1 MVQPKLN
8 AIDHSPVGQSVYRA
22 LQGLLLR
29 HRFVPGQKLN
39 VEALARDLGVSRTP
53 VWEALKKLEVEGV
66 VQTRPRKGVYVTAL
80 DVDKVREI
88 YVVREAVE
96 GLAARLAA
104 GRITAAELRGLER
117 SLDAQAAAGAAGD
130 VPAFS
135 RTDIEFHNA
144 IVQAS
149 RNETL
154 IRILRSLYGQI
165 LVLRLQTMNLKG
177 RMRPSVRE
185 HQRIFAAL
193 KSGDPDRA
201 EAAARRHIR
210 MVLRDAL
217 AVLPGQAPPEQ
228 GPACPGPSRP
238 ARPPWGAAARPGGA
252 RGN

>member
-1 MVQPKLN
+1 VAQPKLN
-8 AIDHSPVGQSVYRA
+8 AIEYSPVGQSVYRA

-39 VEALARDLGVSRTP
+39 VEARARDLSVSRTP

-104 GRITAAELRGLER
+104 GHITAAELRGLER

-135 RTDIEFHNA
+135 RADIEFHNA

-149 RNETL
+149 RNDTL
-154 IRILRSLYGQI
+154 IRILGSLYGQI
-165 LVLRLQTMNLKG
+165 LVLRLRTMNLKG

-228 GPACPGPSRP
+228 GPAGAGPSGAPRP
-238 ARPPWGAAARPGGA
+238 SWGAAARPDGA

>member
-1 MVQPKLN
+1 MAQPKLN
-8 AIDHSPVGQSVYRA
+8 AIEHSPVGQSVYRA

-53 VWEALKKLEVEGV
+53 VCEALKKLEVEGV

-80 DVDKVREI
+80 DVEKAREI

-104 GRITAAELRGLER
+104 GHITAAELRGLER

-135 RTDIEFHNA
+135 RADIEFHNA
-144 IVQAS
+144 IVHAS
-149 RNETL
+149 RNDTL

-201 EAAARRHIR
+201 EAAARRHMR

-228 GPACPGPSRP
+228 GPVCAGPSAA
-238 ARPPWGAAARPGGA
+238 ARPSWGAVARPGGA
-252 RGN
+252 RVN

>member
-1 MVQPKLN
+1 MGQPRVN
-8 AIDHSPVGQSVYRA
+8 AIEHSPVGQSVYRA
-22 LQGLLLR
+22 LHDLLAR
-29 HRFVPGQKLN
+29 HHFAPGQKLN
-39 VEALARDLGVSRTP
+39 VEALSRDLGVSRTP

-80 DVDKVREI
+80 DADKAREI

-104 GRITAAELRGLER
+104 QHIIAAELRELER
-117 SLDAQAAAGAAGD
+117 SLDAQEAAGAGGD
-130 VPAFS
+130 VPAYS
-135 RTDIEFHNA
+135 RADIGFHNL
-144 IVQAS
+144 IVHAS

-154 IRILRSLYGQI
+154 VRILRSLYGQI
-165 LVLRLQTMNLKG
+165 LVLRLQTLNLRG
-177 RMRPSVRE
+177 RIRPSILE

-217 AVLPGQAPPEQ
+217 AVLPTEQ
-228 GPACPGPSRP
+228 PSAVSR
-238 ARPPWGAAARPGGA
+238 RRAAAPADG
-252 RGN
+252 